1 MAMQTLLQT
10 QKKGERYNL
19 LSHKERKMRK
29 KGRPM
34 QSLPMEEALKKRSA
48 RWKREGKE
56 CRGTM
61 GAGPGDE
68 GNRRA
73 AG

>member
-1 MAMQTLLQT
+1 
-10 QKKGERYNL
+10 
-19 LSHKERKMRK
+19 MRK

-34 QSLPMEEALKKRSA
+34 QSLSTEEARKKRSA